1 MSVGISARPMT
12 SIGDRLRQERLRRGL
27 DIGRL
32 AEQTKINASMLE
44 AIEADDLDKLPGS
57 FFTRSFVRQYARAL
71 GLDEDQFEPELK
83 RITGIEEA
91 SVPEAESGRRELEFP
106 PPVPAASSGSGRSR
120 HSLGALIAFV
130 LIVAACSGIYT
141 LWQRTR
147 DTGQA
152 ARAEAA
158 RAPAARA
165 SEPVPQTTTPAP
177 VTPATAP
184 TTAPAASPAPVETTS
199 SLPPGETA
207 QIRIQLHAMGTA
219 WVRVIADGRI
229 LYSGTLQQNESK
241 AFDGKASM
249 NLRVGDPAALEVT
262 WNGKAVGEIGPRG
275 QPRTVQF
282 TPEAFKILTPAPPA
296 PRTPNDAL

>member
-1 MSVGISARPMT
+1 MT

-71 GLDEDQFEPELK
+71 GLDEDQFEAELK

-91 SVPEAESGRRELEFP
+91 SVPEAESGRRDLEFP
-106 PPVPAASSGSGRSR
+106 PPVPAASGSGGPNR

-152 ARAEAA
+152 APAV

-165 SEPVPQTTTPAP
+165 SEPVPQTSTPAP

-184 TTAPAASPAPVETTS
+184 TTAPAASSSSVETTS

-207 QIRIQLHAMGTA
+207 QIRIQLHATGTA

-241 AFDGKASM
+241 AFEGKASM

-296 PRTPNDAL
+296 PRIPNDAL